1 MANTQ
6 PIPPP
11 LTKIYIRNYQR
22 LVTEVT
28 VCRKVLETELKELVT
43 VRTKSSFKDGPSSL
57 GECDHGKSMEKPW
70 KIYGTSRPLF
80 DFQPDIQNGAPKIA
94 KLRYKWLNYC
104 TVYGRHNYR
113 KQ

>member
-57 GECDHGKSMEKPW
+57 GECDHGKSMEYPW
-70 KIYGTSRPLF
+70 KSHGKSMEHHGHFSISNLIYRMGPPR
-80 DFQPDIQNGAPKIA
+80 
-94 KLRYKWLNYC
+94 
-104 TVYGRHNYR
+104 
-113 KQ
+113 